1 MALLRLLVLV
11 AGAFSKQVTPQQT
24 PTVGPLTT
32 VSLKF
37 ESLQGGLGLTQWTW
51 KRRRMTLETTT
62 ALVLSVVWW
71 WRLGTAEITGRSA
84 PFPLSSLKSLAH
96 PLVLYFFSFVR
107 STKLATR
114 FPTRHHTIKMASAGR
129 GCHKTVFFH
138 HPTPRFAS
146 HPGSSQP
153 FVDQIGPGG
162 VPPGPDVRPV
172 RREVQASLPGGLSP
186 RTGAPCPRPRASK
199 IQRVFRA

>member
-1 MALLRLLVLV
+1 MALLRFLVLV

-37 ESLQGGLGLTQWTW
+37 ESLQGGLGLAQWTW

-114 FPTRHHTIKMASAGR
+114 FPTRHHTLKMASAGR
-129 GCHKTVFFH
+129 GCDKTVFFD
-138 HPTPRFAS
+138 HPTPRFAPLEIPS
-146 HPGSSQP
+146 GGTSRWKFQRDVTSRWEFLAGESPAGNFQRDVELSSDP
-153 FVDQIGPGG
+153 AGN
-162 VPPGPDVRPV
+162 
-172 RREVQASLPGGLSP
+172 S
-186 RTGAPCPRPRASK
+186 
-199 IQRVFRA
+199 QRVEVPLGIPSGT

>member
-1 MALLRLLVLV
+1 MQLKLRIFVQPHVGGGSVALLRLLVLV

-84 PFPLSSLKSLAH
+84 PFPLSSIKSLAH
-96 PLVLYFFSFVR
+96 PLVLYFFSLVR

-114 FPTRHHTIKMASAGR
+114 FPTRHHTLKMASAGR
-129 GCHKTVFFH
+129 GCHKTAFFYH
-138 HPTPRFAS
+138 STPRCAS
-146 HPGSSQP
+146 EAG
-153 FVDQIGPGG
+153 FLI
-162 VPPGPDVRPV
+162 
-172 RREVQASLPGGLSP
+172 
-186 RTGAPCPRPRASK
+186 
-199 IQRVFRA
+199 

>member
-11 AGAFSKQVTPQQT
+11 AGAFSKQVTPEQT
-24 PTVGPLTT
+24 PTVGPWTT
-32 VSLKF
+32 VSLQF

-71 WRLGTAEITGRSA
+71 WRLGTLEITGTGRSA

-96 PLVLYFFSFVR
+96 PLLLYFFSFVR

-114 FPTRHHTIKMASAGR
+114 FPTRNHTVKMASGGR
-129 GCHKTVFFH
+129 GSHRTTFFTTR
-138 HPTPRFAS
+138 P
-146 HPGSSQP
+146 PGSP
-153 FVDQIGPGG
+153 LVDGS
-162 VPPGPDVRPV
+162 
-172 RREVQASLPGGLSP
+172 SLIALIC
-186 RTGAPCPRPRASK
+186 TK
-199 IQRVFRA
+199 YK